1 MRTITVRSATI
12 SILSIFLIIL
22 FVHFSSQPTSELK
35 SSLKPQF
42 DHEDIN
48 AKQSLDEKFMSFFP
62 HGDFATQHE
71 AVRNAL
77 RIALETNRTLILPQ
91 VRLGKTWDWQP
102 FAILSKYYESQD
114 KQVLKTSCRLN
125 QHNWMTNYQ
134 PCQQLNQ
141 WIELP
146 WSTFFNLDVLRK
158 DFSIRII
165 ERTSD
170 HNWGTR
176 DTLTSFLKP
185 EQVIVLDP
193 TSFASNGSDW
203 ETKTKINRDQSFF
216 SRFFSS
222 TESASSQDEKDSLKL
237 KTGLKNVIQSQD
249 LTQISQRYIQFG
261 SLVYGLRFLTNA
273 SQRQSALQRALR
285 SNVFVS
291 PNQFHAVNQVSQT
304 IVNALGG
311 AGTYNCMHMTIGDLV
326 KTELLNQ
333 ISMKRENAAIERI
346 KFVDDT
352 KFSDDHGQPYNT
364 TQLLNQLTPNAQL
377 DLMTALVRELNGDMP
392 INQAVSVA
400 LPLKNSLLRDL
411 LSNPYTKNR
420 QSLLDACIDYR
431 KAVDGRYP
439 IYYLSND
446 IYKDIHQHLELFGP
460 LVEAFPCMFTKNDMY
475 ILGLVDSDWAERIH
489 GLNDLEVDYDD
500 LLSIVVEILVARK
513 GYSFFEVPTT
523 KLTRLLSWN

>member
-12 SILSIFLIIL
+12 SILSIFFIIL
-22 FVHFSSQPTSELK
+22 FVHFSSQPNELK
-35 SSLKPQF
+35 SSLQF
-42 DHEDIN
+42 DHQDIN
-48 AKQSLDEKFMSFFP
+48 PKQSSSDEKFMSFFP

-102 FAILSKYYESQD
+102 FAILSKYYQSQD
-114 KQVLKTSCRLN
+114 KQVLKTACRLN
-125 QHNWMTNYQ
+125 QPNWMTNYQ

-146 WSTFFNLDVLRK
+146 WSTFFDLEVLRN

-165 ERTSD
+165 ERTSH
-170 HNWGTR
+170 HNWGAH
-176 DTLTSFLKP
+176 DSLIPLLKP
-185 EQVIVLDP
+185 EQVIVIDP

-203 ETKTKINRDQSFF
+203 GPKTKIDTSFF
-216 SRFFSS
+216 SRFSS
-222 TESASSQDEKDSLKL
+222 TKATDEEKDSLKL
-237 KTGLKNVIQSQD
+237 TTGLKNVIRSQD
-249 LTQISQRYIQFG
+249 LIQINQRYIQFG

-273 SQRQSALQRALR
+273 SQHQSALQRALR

-333 ISMKRENAAIERI
+333 ISMKRENAAIKRI
-346 KFVDDT
+346 KFVDET
-352 KFSDDHGQPYNT
+352 KFSDDHGQPYNV
-364 TQLLNQLTPNAQL
+364 TQLLNQLNPDAQF

-411 LSNPYTKNR
+411 LSEPYLKNR
-420 QSLLDACIDYR
+420 QTLLDACIDYR
-431 KAVDGRYP
+431 KAVDARYP

-446 IYKDIHQHLELFGP
+446 VYKDIHQHLKLFGP
-460 LVEAFPCMFTKNDMY
+460 LVKAFPCMFTKNDLY
-475 ILGLVDSDWAERIH
+475 KWGLVDSKWAERIH

-500 LLSIVVEILVARK
+500 LLSIIVEILVARK